1 MYHIKHTRKLNEFR
15 NCFFMVLPVSE
26 YLTAVIIIQLTIKLP
41 LLAAWH
47 TSFACPKE
55 VSRKRHPTMPALRA
69 PLCCSPVAGRQKLA
83 DAQTGL
89 ASCSSTGSAAQ
100 RHQMGNSTHART
112 YPGRRYPDD
121 SLFIMSRDVV
131 ILADLS
137 QGQPDK
143 TVCRVSGNLYGA
155 IADKTGDDSLF
166 LAGMIYL
173 PGIFRRWIRVIFLQL
188 LFHKTDMPV
197 ILLHWPLSL
206 Q

>member
-1 MYHIKHTRKLNEFR
+1 MALPLN
-15 NCFFMVLPVSE
+15 E

-89 ASCSSTGSAAQ
+89 APYSATGSAAQ
-100 RHQMGNSTHART
+100 RHRMGNSTHART
-112 YPGRRYPDD
+112 YVPIQVGDIRKT
-121 SLFIMSRDVV
+121 LFIMSRDVV

-143 TVCRVSGNLYGA
+143 TDCRVNGHLFEA
-155 IADKTGDDSLF
+155 TADKAGDDSLF
-166 LAGMIYL
+166 LAGMINL
-173 PGIFRRWIRVIFLQL
+173 PGIFRRWIRLIFLQL
-188 LFHKTDMPV
+188 LFHRTDMPAN
-197 ILLHWPLSL
+197 LLHWPLSI